1 MNTGS
6 NQGQIVVSQIIA
18 ELARGNSEGGATG
31 VGEWPA
37 RLLDVTAS
45 SSSSVSVP
53 LPGVLKFGSL
63 VSVLQ
68 GAVAIVIGI
77 FLIVEDFRTMGQE
90 DSLVSESGAT
100 NWVGTGTAVF
110 IFIVFGAAIAGT
122 VNILRGRTWGRGPIV
137 LLQILLLFV
146 AFYMFSGGQPAAGAA
161 VGLSALLI
169 LVGVLHPKANE
180 WFSTVYGG

>member
-1 MNTGS
+1 M
-6 NQGQIVVSQIIA
+6 
-18 ELARGNSEGGATG
+18 
-31 VGEWPA
+31 
-37 RLLDVTAS
+37 TAS
-45 SSSSVSVP
+45 SSSSVSAP

-68 GAVAIVIGI
+68 GIVAILVGL
-77 FLIVEDFRTMGQE
+77 FLVVEDFRTMGQE

-110 IFIVFGAAIAGT
+110 IFIVFGVAIAGT
-122 VNILRGRTWGRGPIV
+122 VNILRGNTWGRGPIV

-146 AFYMFSGGQPAAGAA
+146 AFYMFSGGQAAAGAA

-169 LVGVLHPKANE
+169 LVGVLHPKSND